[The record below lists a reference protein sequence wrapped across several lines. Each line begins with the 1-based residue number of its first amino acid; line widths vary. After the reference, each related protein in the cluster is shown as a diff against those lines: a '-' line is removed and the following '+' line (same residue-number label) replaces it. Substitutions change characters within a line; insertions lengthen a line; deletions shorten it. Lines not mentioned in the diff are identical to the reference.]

1 MLLFIDGINS
11 ANLTENTN
19 SNVVSHREGWG
30 TVWSSCVSVTRPFKA
45 TITIDMI
52 ITAVSD
58 EDVKNDVLTITK
70 HLKSEY
76 QLEFEKT
83 VSKASFKANV
93 GWSWLGISAS
103 GEITNTNVHKYE
115 NGEQSLNEARA
126 EFTQLLATHVN
137 GDSKLRATA
146 TVEADSNIPAEICC
160 FFKIEN
166 VKFADDKTLR
176 IISTSDKS
184 VRTATSDGKPAEND
198 GITASAQNLS

>member
-52 ITAVSD
+52 ITAYSD
-58 EDVKNDVLTITK
+58 EEVKDDVLTITR

-76 QLEFEKT
+76 QLEFEKA

-103 GEITNTNVHKYE
+103 GEITSTNVDKYE
-115 NGEQSLNEARA
+115 NGESGLKAARE
-126 EFTQLLATHVN
+126 EFAQLLNTHVN
-137 GDSKLRATA
+137 TESRLTA
-146 TVEADSNIPAEICC
+146 TGSVQSDSNIKAEICL
-160 FFKIEN
+160 FFKLEN
-166 VKFADDKTLR
+166 VKFSDDTTLK
-176 IISTSDKS
+176 IISDNKGTAE
-184 VRTATSDGKPAEND
+184 TATPDGKKANGKIDSLKME
-198 GITASAQNLS
+198 GF